1 MSQETQDRF
10 GGLRGLGAT
19 PDGVAELLA
28 DAEVH
33 TVEVATPDT
42 QGRLRGK
49 RVPTER
55 FCTRTIHSGVNI
67 ADAIF
72 IFDIADGITD
82 DPYINMEAGYLDCTL
97 LPDLAT
103 MRLLPH
109 RPGYALVFAAAHEEH
124 GPHPIS
130 PRTVLES
137 QIARCAA
144 LGLDPLVATE
154 LEAYICTEAWEP
166 AQSGIQYSSVT
177 HGLAVE
183 AVLADI
189 RTALAGAGM
198 EVEGSNAEYGPGQ
211 VEINTGPQRPLDC
224 ADSTALFKSIV
235 TQVAVAHGMRA
246 TFMAKPW
253 TEPSGSGMHVHTS
266 LLGADGRNRFASSDG
281 APNDVMS
288 PWLAGMMD
296 HALSMTLITSPN
308 PNSSKRIRPYTFAP
322 THVHWG
328 LDNRSVL
335 ARCIVEAGSAA
346 NRVEWRSAGA
356 DANPYLVIAA
366 LLAAGADGTE
376 RGLRPPPM
384 TTGDAYARPGD
395 AAPIPP
401 DFAGAM
407 AAYRGSPLASILGEL
422 FSASYLSIA
431 SAELELFAA
440 NSDHPDEVNDW
451 ERSRYMEHS

>member
-1 MSQETQDRF
+1 MADEPRSNIAPRRGF
-10 GGLRGLGAT
+10 GVT
-19 PDGVAELLA
+19 TDTVAEVLA
-28 DAEVH
+28 AAGVH

-49 RVPTER
+49 RVPVQR
-55 FCTRTIHSGVNI
+55 FCTRTVDAGVNI

-72 IFDIADGITD
+72 VFGMQDEIND

-97 LPDLAT
+97 RPDLGT
-103 MRLLPH
+103 LRLLSH
-109 RPGYALVFAAAHEEH
+109 RPGYAIVFAGAHEEA

-130 PRTVLES
+130 PRSVLEN
-137 QIARCAA
+137 QIARCAS
-144 LGLDPLVATE
+144 LDLEPLVATE
-154 LEAYICTEAWEP
+154 LEAYLCGEDWEP
-166 AQSGIQYSSVT
+166 AQAGIQYSSLT
-177 HGLAVE
+177 HGLAIE
-183 AVLADI
+183 ATLADV
-189 RTALAGAGM
+189 RAALADAGM

-211 VEINTGPQRPLDC
+211 VEINTGPQSALDC

-235 TQVAVAHGMRA
+235 KQVATAHGMRA

-266 LLGADGRNRFASSDG
+266 LVSADGTNRFASSDG
-281 APNDVMS
+281 APNELMTT
-288 PWLAGMMD
+288 WLGGLLA
-296 HALSMTLITSPN
+296 HALPMTLIASPT

-335 ARCIVEAGSAA
+335 ARCITEPGSPA

-356 DANPYLVIAA
+356 DANAYLVIAA
-366 LLAAGADGTE
+366 LLAAGADGVA
-376 RGLRPPPM
+376 RGLQPPPM
-384 TTGDAYARPGD
+384 ITGDAYARPGD
-395 AAPIPP
+395 ATPIPS
-401 DFAGAM
+401 DFAEAM
-407 AAYRGSPLASILGEL
+407 AAYEASPLSALLGEM
-422 FSASYLSIA
+422 FSATYLSIA
-431 SAELELFAA
+431 AAEWELFSA